1 MQWAKSNGLRAFKHL
16 LLNGLN
22 ERKQMLHEA
31 KVSVTFY
38 EPVKGRDI
46 NDGEIFMA
54 DKHWITAE
62 FCRQDAEMTSFI
74 SSKGEV
80 VASAPTKDIKVIRFP
95 VIGPTSK
102 LVTTRTS
109 KDYIKDVKKVR
120 SGAWSRWT
128 DEEDDQLY
136 DEVEKGYSLHTMA
149 GIHNRTE
156 KAIFSRLQMW
166 DLEGGYEW
174 PEHGTRIPETSF
186 IPVEEPT
193 RDYRLTCLNCG
204 LEIFEPPCQCW
215 KKSIYL

>member
-1 MQWAKSNGLRAFKHL
+1 
-16 LLNGLN
+16 
-22 ERKQMLHEA
+22 MLHEA

-80 VASAPTKDIKVIRFP
+80 VASAPTRDIKVIRFP

-136 DEVEKGYSLHTMA
+136 DEVKKGYSLHTMA

-215 KKSIYL
+215 NKSIYLQKGITSLVS